1 MRNRQGAGKLRA
13 ARAAGDLSGPAL
25 GYGAQPHGQRLEG
38 YPKDQTRHQSTV
50 LQRLQSEAIT
60 LPLSPSR
67 VGSLRAIDAASR
79 PGQPAFAPLLS
90 LNAEIA
96 L

>member
-1 MRNRQGAGKLRA
+1 MKSSLPNSYQRWVSFTFA
-13 ARAAGDLSGPAL
+13 
-25 GYGAQPHGQRLEG
+25 GYGAEPHGQRLEG
-38 YPKDQTRHQSTV
+38 YPKDQTPHQLTA

-79 PGQPAFAPLLS
+79 PGQPDFAPLLS